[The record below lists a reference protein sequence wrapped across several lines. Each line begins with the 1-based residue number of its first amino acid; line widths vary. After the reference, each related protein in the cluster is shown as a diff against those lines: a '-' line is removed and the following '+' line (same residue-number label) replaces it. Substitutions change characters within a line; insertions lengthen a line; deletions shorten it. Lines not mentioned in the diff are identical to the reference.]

1 MENIFT
7 NISATDMIDNRG
19 AEMTKETIGT
29 EAKTEG
35 DCPDGIGDDWRPGG
49 DPRSRLRRLPVQTG

>member
-1 MENIFT
+1 
-7 NISATDMIDNRG
+7 MIDNRG
-19 AEMTKETIGT
+19 AEMTKETIGS
-29 EAKTEG
+29 ESKTEG